1 MLHTG
6 PPVEPRPSA
15 SVLLVRERRPWE
27 VLMMRRPG
35 GADFAPGAYVFPGG
49 SVHGEDS
56 SFPDEIE
63 AAAVRELFEEVGVL
77 LARRGRSFAT
87 DSDCV
92 AVREALAGGSG
103 FPAAL
108 AGLGLEPAFAELTLF
123 ARFITPVQ
131 LRRRFDTRFF
141 LARMPEEQTIHP
153 QPGEVADWLWIG
165 LSAALDGDRL
175 TLVHATRRVLAA
187 VAGEPDLER
196 LISGFQG
203 RSVKAV
209 QVEIRQLEDGSW
221 ELITP
226 A

>member
-1 MLHTG
+1 
-6 PPVEPRPSA
+6 
-15 SVLLVRERRPWE
+15 
-27 VLMMRRPG
+27 
-35 GADFAPGAYVFPGG
+35 
-49 SVHGEDS
+49 
-56 SFPDEIE
+56 
-63 AAAVRELFEEVGVL
+63 
-77 LARRGRSFAT
+77 
-87 DSDCV
+87 
-92 AVREALAGGSG
+92 
-103 FPAAL
+103 
-108 AGLGLEPAFAELTLF
+108 
-123 ARFITPVQ
+123 
-131 LRRRFDTRFF
+131 
-141 LARMPEEQTIHP
+141 MPEEQTIHP

-165 LSAALDGDRL
+165 PSAALDGDRL